1 MPRHPIRQLVLW
13 GVVATLLLPVVLAVV
28 LGLGGLLHGLGDAAG
43 GRVCLRLALGV
54 GAAWA
59 VAIVATTVTSALATL
74 AADGRASPP
83 RPRWYGRRPGRRRR
97 RR

>member
-28 LGLGGLLHGLGDAAG
+28 LGLGGLLHGLGDATG
-43 GRVCLRLALGV
+43 GRVCFRLALGV
-54 GAAWA
+54 GATWA
-59 VAIVATTVTSALATL
+59 VAIVATTVASALATL
-74 AADGRASPP
+74 VADGRGGPP
-83 RPRWYGRRPGRRRR
+83 GPRWHGRRPGRRRR